1 MTSSPSP
8 CLYMAPLKGITDSLF
23 RQVFNRHFPGLDRA
37 VAPFVNPQKSPRYP
51 DKLIADL
58 RPEKNGGID
67 LVPQVLNS
75 DVEGFVALGN
85 RFHELGYREI
95 NWNLGCPVKMVAGK
109 KRGSGLL
116 PYPDQII
123 DLLDQAL
130 PRLKPA
136 LSIKMRLG
144 YHSHEEALALL
155 PRLDRFPLTEIIVH
169 ARLGIQLYRGPV
181 HLDRFELCRERTSHR
196 LVYNGD
202 LASIEDFTALA
213 ARFAPLD
220 RWMIGRG
227 LLTNPFLPAAIK
239 GISFS
244 ADERAK
250 TLKLFHHD
258 LYRALK
264 EKLCGPGHLL
274 GRMKQVWIYFI
285 HAFPGQE
292 KLLKKIT
299 RASSEK
305 SFQKAVEV
313 VLEAEKF

>member
-1 MTSSPSP
+1 MVRGSTS

-23 RQVFNRHFPGLDRA
+23 RQVYLRNFSGIDR
-37 VAPFVNPQKSPRYP
+37 VMAPFVNPQRSPRYP

-58 RPEKNGGID
+58 LPEKNQD
-67 LVPQVLNS
+67 LELVPQVLNS

-116 PYPDQII
+116 PHPDKIV
-123 DLLDQAL
+123 DLLERVL
-130 PRLKPA
+130 PQLKPA

-155 PRLDRFPLTEIIVH
+155 PRLDQFPLTEIIIH
-169 ARLGIQLYRGPV
+169 ARLGVQLYSGPV
-181 HLDRFELCRERTSHR
+181 HLDHFDRCRAHTSHR

-202 LASIEDFTALA
+202 LVTLEDFNTAA
-213 ARFAPLD
+213 ARFSALD

-227 LLTNPFLPAAIK
+227 LLINPFLPSEIK
-239 GISFS
+239 GISIS
-244 ADERAK
+244 GDERARS
-250 TLKLFHHD
+250 LHLFHD
-258 LYRALK
+258 NLYTALS
-264 EKLCGPGHLL
+264 ERLSGPGHLL

-285 HAFPGQE
+285 HAFPGKE
-292 KLLKKIT
+292 KLVKKIA
-299 RASSEK
+299 RASTEK
-305 SFQKAVEV
+305 SYLQAVDM
-313 VLEAEKF
+313 VLDR